1 MRKLIMMM
9 GVVIGVSVIL
19 YGEDAV
25 KYDEKYFSIAEVEIE
40 KVSEDVV
47 VKKGIDVPS
56 PDQLPKPPLPTPT
69 TPGELP
75 KPPELPTPPS
85 TGELPKP
92 PAPPSDNGNIG
103 GDFQGTI
110 DNVNAVLDTI
120 DKIVNLGQKVWEI
133 IEKNQPVVNI
143 NVNYANAVPYGIQ
156 HWTQLQGWSKPKTAT
171 YSFVARNF
179 FGIKVVKVT
188 YQLEFRYNGNYQG
201 KGKFL
206 TGVTIEPISVE
217 TVSGYNVSLS
227 AEVPDSTIA
236 NVGTHED
243 PIASM
248 QVQLKWTIHTKFK
261 DTQQKAIYYVQG
273 DGEYGE
279 IATPFKGAVIEK
291 VKPLKIELPSEG
303 GIIEKIKSVKF

>member
-19 YGEDAV
+19 YGEDVV
-25 KYDEKYFSIAEVEIE
+25 KYDEKYFTIAEVEIE
-40 KVSEDVV
+40 KVSEDEVF
-47 VKKGIDVPS
+47 KKGIDVPS
-56 PDQLPKPPLPTPT
+56 PDELPKPPLPTPT
-69 TPGELP
+69 TPEELP
-75 KPPELPTPPS
+75 EPPELPT
-85 TGELPKP
+85 
-92 PAPPSDNGNIG
+92 PPSDNGNIG
-103 GDFQGTI
+103 GDSQGTI
-110 DNVNAVLDTI
+110 NNVNAVIDTI
-120 DKIVNLGQKVWEI
+120 DKIVNLAQKVFEI

-156 HWTQLQGWSKPKTAT
+156 HWTQLQGWSKPKTET
-171 YSFVARNF
+171 YRFIARNF

-188 YQLEFRYNGNYQG
+188 YQLEFRYNGNYRG

-217 TVSGYNVSLS
+217 TVSGYSVSLS
-227 AEVPDSTIA
+227 AEIPDSTIA

-248 QVQLKWTIHTKFK
+248 QVQLKWIIHTKSK
-261 DTQQKAIYYVQG
+261 NIHQKAIYYVQG
-273 DGEYGE
+273 DGKYSE

-291 VKPLKIELPSEG
+291 VKSLKIELPSEG

>member
-9 GVVIGVSVIL
+9 GVLIGVSVIL
-19 YGEDAV
+19 YGGDV
-25 KYDEKYFSIAEVEIE
+25 GKYDEKYFSIGEVGIE
-40 KVSEDVV
+40 EVRDDVFNKGVYVSLTGE
-47 VKKGIDVPS
+47 
-56 PDQLPKPPLPTPT
+56 LPKQPELSTSPL
-69 TPGELP
+69 PGELP
-75 KPPELPTPPS
+75 KPPELPT
-85 TGELPKP
+85 
-92 PAPPSDNGNIG
+92 PPSDNGNIG

-110 DNVNAVLDTI
+110 NNVNAVLDTI

-171 YSFVARNF
+171 YRFVVKNLY
-179 FGIKVVKVT
+179 GIEVVKVT
-188 YQLEFRYNGNYQG
+188 YQLQFRYNGNYQG

-217 TVSGYNVSLS
+217 TAWGYNVSLS
-227 AEVPDSTIA
+227 AEIPDSTIA
-236 NVGTHED
+236 NVGTHEN

-248 QVQLKWTIHTKFK
+248 QVQLKWKIHTKIK
-261 DTQQKAIYYVQG
+261 ESQQKVIYYVQG
-273 DGEYGE
+273 DGKYGE
-279 IATPFKGAVIEK
+279 IANPFKGAVIEK
-291 VKPLKIELPSEG
+291 GKDVKIELPSEG